1 MKPVVP
7 EFDEEPGF
15 SPPPNS
21 RGGYPPPS
29 GPDGEPVAASTSEHL
44 PSFPPVIPPQIDL
57 SLADEENWVPP
68 EGVTI
73 ACMTCKHF
81 WHTKSVA
88 VSWSTRAPDK
98 RRKTGRAYCTQF
110 IDPLPLLGAYITD
123 CNRKQEKDQ

>member
-7 EFDEEPGF
+7 DFDEEPGF
-15 SPPPNS
+15 VAPEKA

-29 GPDGEPVAASTSEHL
+29 GPDGEAVSEPVAAQHH
-44 PSFPPVIPPQIDL
+44 FPAPIPPQIDL

-73 ACMTCKHF
+73 ACSTCKHF

-110 IDPLPLLGAYITD
+110 IDPIPLLGAYITD
-123 CNRKQEKDQ
+123 CNRKEEKE

>member
-1 MKPVVP
+1 MKPTVP
-7 EFDEEPGF
+7 EFENEPEF
-15 SPPPNS
+15 TAPPNA

-29 GPDGEPVAASTSEHL
+29 GPDDEPVSPSSSA
-44 PSFPPVIPPQIDL
+44 SFPAPIPSPIDL

-110 IDPLPLLGAYITD
+110 VDPLPLLGAYITD

>member
-15 SPPPNS
+15 SPPPNA
-21 RGGYPPPS
+21 RGGYPAPS
-29 GPDGEPVAASTSEHL
+29 GPDGEPVSAVEAQGN
-44 PSFPPVIPPQIDL
+44 FPAPIPPQIDL

-110 IDPLPLLGAYITD
+110 IDPIPLLGAYITD
-123 CNRKQEKDQ
+123 CNRKEEKE